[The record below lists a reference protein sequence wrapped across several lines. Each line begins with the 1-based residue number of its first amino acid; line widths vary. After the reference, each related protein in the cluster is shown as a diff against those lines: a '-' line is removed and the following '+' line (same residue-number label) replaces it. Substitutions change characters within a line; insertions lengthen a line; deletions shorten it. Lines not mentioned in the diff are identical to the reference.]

1 MARYT
6 NMTDSELDGL
16 LLLAYFPKN
25 KEKLNLS
32 KQDTF
37 INTILKKISDNK
49 LESELGENMIY
60 FFPRDVQLAN
70 ETGIYILQGFL
81 SDIRIVK
88 MAALKTFDDFKGM
101 IK

>member
-1 MARYT
+1 
-6 NMTDSELDGL
+6 MTDSELDGL

-32 KQDTF
+32 KQDIF
-37 INTILKKISDNK
+37 INTILKKVSDNE
-49 LESELGENMIY
+49 LSSELGENMIA
-60 FFPRDVQLAN
+60 FFPKEIQNSKDIGL
-70 ETGIYILQGFL
+70 YILQGFL

-88 MAALKTFDDFKGM
+88 MAALKTFDDYKGI